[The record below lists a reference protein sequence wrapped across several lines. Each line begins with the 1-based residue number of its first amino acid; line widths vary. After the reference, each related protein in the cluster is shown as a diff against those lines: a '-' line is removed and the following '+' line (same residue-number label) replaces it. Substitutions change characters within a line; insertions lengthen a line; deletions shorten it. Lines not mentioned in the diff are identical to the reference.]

1 MIQASS
7 IQEVRDRAD
16 IIDVVGHFVH
26 LKKRGINYI
35 GLCPFHNEKTPSFN
49 VNPSR
54 GIYKCFGCGKAG
66 DALSFVQEHE
76 KFSFIEAVRWIAGFY
91 HIDLQETED
100 TQQTLANKQIEESLR
115 ILMEAA
121 IKYFEHNL
129 HETQEGQSIGMSY
142 FKERGF
148 SQQTI
153 QNFRLGYA
161 LDAWDA
167 FMSDS
172 IKQGFTE
179 ELMLHA
185 GLITE
190 RNDKKYDTYRGRVIF
205 PIAASTGK
213 IVGLGARILQTNAKA
228 PKYINS
234 PESEIYNKSKI
245 LYGLYQS
252 RNAIAKLDECYLV
265 EGYTD
270 VISLHQFGIENVVSS
285 SGTSL
290 TEGQLKLLKNIS
302 KNLNII
308 YDGDVAG
315 IKAALRGMQM
325 ALAESF
331 QIRIVQLPE
340 NQDPDSFVQEVGAQA
355 FRTFVKENS
364 KDVIDFQ
371 IDLSMSQGEWNA
383 NTKSQLSQELAVTI
397 ALADKPEDFVLQQEM
412 IRKAAQRLDIQEQ
425 GLAQLVRKHSQENLK
440 KEQKKWIDQNE
451 NISVHTNPTNP
462 EIIDTNTSPSQSDLL
477 PNENTHFKSEWKVAQ
492 VLLKYGHKPYQ
503 EGKTVANHFFS
514 HFELETIKQSLCSKI
529 IKEYQEFSK
538 AGKDADQIMLH
549 FIRHEQGQV
558 KNKCIELLLDEEQP
572 NEKWKTEVGLHIPSP
587 EENYLEE
594 VKSSF
599 AYFEINVLEKLVKV
613 IMQEL
618 QTPNL
623 AMEEQIQLLQV
634 HKELKE
640 KLKSLLSL
648 VVRKA

>member
-16 IIDVVGHFVH
+16 IIEVVGHFVH

-49 VNPSR
+49 VNPNR

-76 KFSFIEAVRWIAGFY
+76 KFSFIEAVRWIADFY
-91 HIDLQETED
+91 HIELQETEN
-100 TQQTLANKQIEESLR
+100 TQQNLANKQIEESLR

-142 FKERGF
+142 LIERGF

-153 QNFRLGYA
+153 HNFRLGYA

-167 FMSDS
+167 FLNEAK
-172 IKQGFTE
+172 KQGFTE
-179 ELMLHA
+179 SLMLHA

-205 PIAASTGK
+205 PIAASSGK
-213 IVGLGARILQTNAKA
+213 IVGLGARILQANTKA

-245 LYGLYQS
+245 LFGLYQS

-302 KNLNII
+302 KNLTII
-308 YDGDVAG
+308 YDGDAAG
-315 IKAALRGMQM
+315 IKAALRGMQL
-325 ALAESF
+325 ALAEGF
-331 QIRIVQLPE
+331 HIRIVQLPE

-355 FRTFVKENS
+355 VRTFVKENS

-371 IDLSMSQGEWNA
+371 IDLGMSQGEWNA
-383 NTKSQLSQELAVTI
+383 NTKSQLSQELATTI
-397 ALADKPEDFVLQQEM
+397 ALVDRPEDFVLQQEM

-425 GLAQLVRKHSQENLK
+425 GLAQLVRKNSQENFK

-451 NISVHTNPTNP
+451 NIPKTEP
-462 EIIDTNTSPSQSDLL
+462 EQSSEITDTNASLANTELL
-477 PNENTHFKSEWKVAQ
+477 TNENTHFKSEWKVAQ
-492 VLLKYGHKPYQ
+492 VLLKYGHKSY
-503 EGKTVANHFFS
+503 EHNETVAVHFFS
-514 HFELETIKQSLCSKI
+514 HFELETIEQELCSQI
-529 IKEYQEFSK
+529 IKEYQTLSES
-538 AGKDADQIMLH
+538 GKDADQIMLY
-549 FIRHEQGQV
+549 FIRHEHNQI

-572 NEKWKTEVGLHIPSP
+572 NEKWKTEVGIHIPSQ

-594 VKSSF
+594 VKSTF

-623 AMEEQIQLLQV
+623 PLEEQIQLLQV
-634 HKELKE
+634 HKELKV